1 MARQVTPGP
10 HPHSSANCCKWT
22 KESALKELENLIDEI
37 DSLHEVRYGSAPHV
51 RWFVRTVKFLSEV
64 FGDNSLYAMTI
75 ARTNWGNIGG
85 YMLVGWEALEPERAI
100 ERRKQQTYS
109 YQLDN
114 TEGLLQAAVDELVQ
128 ADSIDTVYKGK
139 NTAPEA
145 STIIKVI
152 NLAER
157 KLRKIIRTIPTREKE
172 VQDSFETLLIG
183 ADVEYS
189 RKTDSIEYSS
199 KTYTPDFTAPKS
211 DLAIELKL
219 CPKIEREKEMI
230 AEINDDILAYKTK
243 YGNIL
248 FVIYDCGFIR
258 DVDRFIEHFE
268 KNENVIVKVVK
279 H

>member
-1 MARQVTPGP
+1 MP
-10 HPHSSANCCKWT
+10 KWT
-22 KESALKELENLIDEI
+22 KESALKELEHLTNEI
-37 DSLHEVRYGSAPHV
+37 DSLHGVRFGSAVHT
-51 RWFVRTVKFLSEV
+51 RWLVRTIKFLSEV

-75 ARTNWGNIGG
+75 AQTNWGSIGG
-85 YMLVGWEALEPERAI
+85 FMLVGHEALEPERAI
-100 ERRKQQTYS
+100 ERRKQQAYR

-114 TEGLLQAAVDELVQ
+114 TKGLLQAAADELAQ
-128 ADSIDTVYKGK
+128 ADSIESIYEGK

-157 KLRKIIRTIPTREKE
+157 KLRKVIRTTPTREKE

-183 ADVEYS
+183 ADIEYS
-189 RKTDSIEYSS
+189 RETDSIEYSS
-199 KTYTPDFTAPKS
+199 KTYTPDFTVPKS
-211 DLAIELKL
+211 DLAIELKI
-219 CPKIEREKEMI
+219 CPKVEREKEMI
-230 AEINDDILAYKTK
+230 AEINDDILAYRTK

-258 DVDRFIEHFE
+258 DVDRFVEHFE

>member
-1 MARQVTPGP
+1 MA
-10 HPHSSANCCKWT
+10 KWT
-22 KESALKELENLIDEI
+22 KEEAMKELGRLISEI
-37 DSLHEVRYGSAPHV
+37 DSLHGVRFGSAAHT
-51 RWFVRTVKFLSEV
+51 RWLVRTVKFLSEV

-75 ARTNWGNIGG
+75 AQTNWGNIGG
-85 YMLVGWEALEPERAI
+85 FMLVGHEALDPESAL
-100 ERRKQQTYS
+100 ERRKQQQYR

-114 TEGLLQAAVDELVQ
+114 TKGLLQAAVDELRRVN
-128 ADSIDTVYKGK
+128 SIESVYQGK
-139 NTAPEA
+139 NTSPEA

-157 KLRKIIRTIPTREKE
+157 KLRKVIRATPAKERE

-183 ADVEYS
+183 ADIEYS
-189 RKTDSIEYSS
+189 RETDSIEYSS
-199 KTYTPDFTAPKS
+199 KTYTPDFTVPKS

-219 CPKIEREKEMI
+219 CGKVEREKEMI

-248 FVIYDCGFIR
+248 FIVYDCGIIR
-258 DVDRFIEHFE
+258 DIDRFVEHFE
-268 KNENVIVKVVK
+268 RNENVIVKVIK